1 MAAFTKR
8 ILLGTGLKV
17 GPLGLAASYGA
28 PGDSVPAPSDCYR
41 FVLSN
46 PAVDVCLCGPKTIDQ
61 MRAALPA
68 LELGP
73 LGEKD
78 MERMKRIGDY
88 VHGHT
93 RRF

>member
-1 MAAFTKR
+1 LNAKKMPPT
-8 ILLGTGLKV
+8 
-17 GPLGLAASYGA
+17 
-28 PGDSVPAPSDCYR
+28 DSVPQASDCYR

-46 PAVDVCLCGPKTIDQ
+46 PTVDVCMCGPKNLDQ

-73 LGEKD
+73 LGEDD
-78 MERMKRIGDY
+78 MARMRRIGDY
-88 VHGHT
+88 VHDHT